1 MKTESKKYVEKHRF
15 TKMKWQAIFNVHTLT
30 KVIILFFVGL
40 AFFLLMWPYGMED
53 EVVFE
58 ITDPSQVYMF
68 EDSSRSR
75 HADVV
80 ETSITGQLDG
90 TARVE
95 ICYKDMTQRVWSFDL
110 PAGRIDSSGRWDFY
124 GRKIQVDYFPGTAK
138 KGYLKI
144 VTKVF

>member
-1 MKTESKKYVEKHRF
+1 MKKGSILNIHNLAK
-15 TKMKWQAIFNVHTLT
+15 A
-30 KVIILFFVGL
+30 IILFFIGL

-53 EVVFE
+53 EAVFE

-68 EDSSRSR
+68 DDSSRSS

-80 ETSITGQLDG
+80 EASITGHLDG

-95 ICYKDMTQRVWSFDL
+95 IYYPDTIHRVWTFEL
-110 PAGRIDSSGRWDFY
+110 PAGRVDSSGRWDFY
-124 GRKIQVDYFPGTAK
+124 GREIRVDYIPGTAK